1 MKILHVEDQ
10 SVHHKHFARMLKEV
24 YGEDV
29 GITWAQSVQKGLDAL
44 ESEPFDLV
52 FLDYILGDGC
62 AVDIMNMCNAFASP
76 MPFVVVSAFEDQ
88 DFNMAALTT
97 GADDYLIKGKFDA
110 ADLER
115 SINYALYRKKKM
127 AEIVNMAFFDR
138 LTGLP
143 NRNYFMHNTDKSIEL
158 ATRMGSMVA
167 VYYVDLNNFKR
178 INDQFGHDAGDA
190 ILKTAA
196 ERLSHGIRK
205 TDTAI
210 RYGGDEFLVIS
221 PGIKKREE
229 IVKVGNKLVEKIT
242 GSVPYEG
249 NDLILTCS
257 IGAANMPFDAEN
269 LTEAIRI
276 SDKAM
281 YEAKDSGGGFWMFES
296 RSDAQKAIHGEL

>member
-1 MKILHVEDQ
+1 
-10 SVHHKHFARMLKEV
+10 MLREV

-29 GITWAQSVQKGLDAL
+29 GITWAQSVQEGLDAL

-52 FLDYILGDGC
+52 FLDYVLGDGC

-88 DFNMAALTT
+88 DFNMAALTM

-115 SINYALYRKKKM
+115 SINYSLYRKKKM

-178 INDQFGHDAGDA
+178 INDQFGHDAGDM

-229 IVKVGNKLVEKIT
+229 IVTVGNKLVKKIT

-257 IGAANMPFDAEN
+257 IGAANMPFDAAN

-276 SDKAM
+276 SDRAM
-281 YEAKDSGGGFWMFES
+281 YEAKDSGGGFWMFQS
-296 RSDAQKAIHGEL
+296 RSDAQKAVHG